1 METKDITFVIVT
13 FKSENIIFDCIDLLP
28 GDSKKIIIENSNNLD
43 LKISL
48 EKKYENLSCLLMREN
63 LGYGKGNNIGINQS
77 QTENVFILNPD
88 ARFKNSDLKKFLNIV
103 KNENYAIAAPTLL
116 KDKGVFKNKDN
127 IKEVEFVK
135 GFAMLLNKKY
145 LRNNYFDE
153 NFFLYHE
160 EIDLC
165 KRVKND
171 GGRILLVN
179 TPIIHYGTLSHGER
193 NNLEME
199 KSRNWHWMWSK
210 FYYKKKHYGYLIG
223 LCSTL
228 PNFLSSLLKFLF
240 YSLTKNIDKKNIYEM
255 RFLGLLNSY
264 LLKKS
269 HHRPNFEKIK

>member
-13 FKSENIIFDCIDLLP
+13 FKSENVIFDCIDLLP
-28 GDSKKIIIENSNNLD
+28 VDSKKIIIENSNNLD

-48 EKKYENLSCLLMREN
+48 EKKYENLSCLLMRKN
-63 LGYGKGNNIGINQS
+63 LGYGKGNNIGISQS
-77 QTENVFILNPD
+77 QTENVFVLNPD
-88 ARFKNSDLKKFLNIV
+88 TRFKNSDLKKFLNIV
-103 KNENYAIAAPTLL
+103 KNENYAIAAPTSLN
-116 KDKGVFKNKDN
+116 DKEIFNNKDN

-153 NFFLYHE
+153 NFFLYLE

-179 TPIIHYGTLSHGER
+179 SPIIHYGTLSHGER

-223 LCSTL
+223 LWSTL

-269 HHRPNFEKIK
+269 HHRPNLEKIK

>member
-116 KDKGVFKNKDN
+116 KDKEIFKNKYN

-135 GFAMLLNKKY
+135 GFGMLLNKKY

-269 HHRPNFEKIK
+269 HHRPNLKKIK

>member
-43 LKISL
+43 LKNSL
-48 EKKYENLSCLLMREN
+48 EKKYENLSCLLMSKN

-88 ARFKNSDLKKFLNIV
+88 TRFKNSDLKKFLNIV

-199 KSRNWHWMWSK
+199 KSRNWHWTWSK

-223 LCSTL
+223 LWSTL

-269 HHRPNFEKIK
+269 HHRPNLEKIK

>member
-28 GDSKKIIIENSNNLD
+28 GDSKKIIIKNSNNLD

-116 KDKGVFKNKDN
+116 KDKEIFKNKYN

-135 GFAMLLNKKY
+135 GFGMLLNKKY

-240 YSLTKNIDKKNIYEM
+240 YSLTKNIDKKNIYEK

-269 HHRPNFEKIK
+269 HHRPNLKKIK

>member
-13 FKSENIIFDCIDLLP
+13 FKSENVIFDCIDLLP
-28 GDSKKIIIENSNNLD
+28 GDSKKIIIENSNNLG
-43 LKISL
+43 LKNSL
-48 EKKYENLSCLLMREN
+48 EKKYENLSCLLMSKN

-88 ARFKNSDLKKFLNIV
+88 TRFKNSDLKKFLNIV
-103 KNENYAIAAPTLL
+103 KNENYAIAAPTLSN
-116 KDKGVFKNKDN
+116 DKGIFKNKDN

-179 TPIIHYGTLSHGER
+179 SPIIHYGTLSHGER

-199 KSRNWHWMWSK
+199 KSRNWHWMWST
-210 FYYKKKHYGYLIG
+210 FYFHYKHYGYIFSLIKI
-223 LCSTL
+223 L
-228 PNFLSSLLKFLF
+228 PKFF
-240 YSLTKNIDKKNIYEM
+240 SAIFKTVFFTVISNDQKKDIYYY
-255 RFLGLLNSY
+255 RFKGMLNSI
-264 LLKKS
+264 LMRKS
-269 HHRPNFEKIK
+269 WYRPKIN

>member
-116 KDKGVFKNKDN
+116 KDKEIFKNKYN

-135 GFAMLLNKKY
+135 GFGMLLNKKY

>member
-13 FKSENIIFDCIDLLP
+13 FKSENVIFDCIDLLP
-28 GDSKKIIIENSNNLD
+28 VDSKKIIIENSNNLD
-43 LKISL
+43 LKSSL
-48 EKKYENLSCLLMREN
+48 EKKYENLSCLLMRKN
-63 LGYGKGNNIGINQS
+63 LGYGKGNNIGISQS

-88 ARFKNSDLKKFLNIV
+88 TRFKNSDLKKFLNIV
-103 KNENYAIAAPTLL
+103 KNENYAIAAPTSLN
-116 KDKGVFKNKDN
+116 DKEIFNNKDN

-153 NFFLYHE
+153 NFFLYLE

-179 TPIIHYGTLSHGER
+179 TPIIHYGALSHGER

-223 LCSTL
+223 FWSTL

-269 HHRPNFEKIK
+269 HHRPNLEKIK

>member
-13 FKSENIIFDCIDLLP
+13 FKSEDVIFDCIDLLP

-43 LKISL
+43 LKSSL
-48 EKKYENLSCLLMREN
+48 EKKYENLSCLLMRKN

-77 QTENVFILNPD
+77 KTENVFILNPD
-88 ARFKNSDLKKFLNIV
+88 TRFKNSDLKKFLNIV

-116 KDKGVFKNKDN
+116 KDKKIFKNKDN

-179 TPIIHYGTLSHGER
+179 IPIIHYGTLSHGQR

-223 LCSTL
+223 LWSTL

-269 HHRPNFEKIK
+269 HHRPNLEKIK

>member
-13 FKSENIIFDCIDLLP
+13 FKSENVIFDCIDLLP
-28 GDSKKIIIENSNNLD
+28 GDSKKIIIENSNNLG
-43 LKISL
+43 LKNSL
-48 EKKYENLSCLLMREN
+48 EKKYENLSCLLMSKN

-88 ARFKNSDLKKFLNIV
+88 TRFKNSDLKKFLNIV

-116 KDKGVFKNKDN
+116 NDKGIFKNKDN

-179 TPIIHYGTLSHGER
+179 SPIIHYGTLSHGER

-210 FYYKKKHYGYLIG
+210 FYYKKKHYGYLKG
-223 LCSTL
+223 LLSTL

-269 HHRPNFEKIK
+269 HHRPNLKKIK

>member
-43 LKISL
+43 LKNSL
-48 EKKYENLSCLLMREN
+48 EKKYENLSCLLMSKN

-88 ARFKNSDLKKFLNIV
+88 TRFKNSDLKKFLNIV

-223 LCSTL
+223 LWSTL

-269 HHRPNFEKIK
+269 HHRPNLEKIK

>member
-13 FKSENIIFDCIDLLP
+13 FKSENVIFDCIDLLP
-28 GDSKKIIIENSNNLD
+28 VDSKKIIIENSNNLD
-43 LKISL
+43 LKSSL
-48 EKKYENLSCLLMREN
+48 EKKYENLSCLLMRKN
-63 LGYGKGNNIGINQS
+63 LGYGKGNNIGISQS

-88 ARFKNSDLKKFLNIV
+88 TRFKNSDLKKFLNIV
-103 KNENYAIAAPTLL
+103 KNENYAIAAPTSLN
-116 KDKGVFKNKDN
+116 DKEIFKNKDN

-153 NFFLYHE
+153 NFFLYLE

-179 TPIIHYGTLSHGER
+179 TPIIHYGALSHGER

-223 LCSTL
+223 LWSTL

-269 HHRPNFEKIK
+269 HHRPNLEKIK

>member
-13 FKSENIIFDCIDLLP
+13 FKSEDVIFDCIDLLP

-43 LKISL
+43 LKSLL
-48 EKKYENLSCLLMREN
+48 EKKYENLSCLLMMKN

-77 QTENVFILNPD
+77 KTENVFILNPD

-116 KDKGVFKNKDN
+116 KDKKIFKNKDN

-179 TPIIHYGTLSHGER
+179 IPIIHYGTLSHGQR

-223 LCSTL
+223 LWSTL

-269 HHRPNFEKIK
+269 HHRPNLEKIK

>member
-116 KDKGVFKNKDN
+116 KDKEIFKNKYN

-135 GFAMLLNKKY
+135 GFGMLLNKKY

-223 LCSTL
+223 LWSTL